1 MSPIPHAGTLRAAAI
16 AIATALV
23 LSGCSA
29 SAVSTHGA
37 PGAGLER
44 DNHGN
49 NIDAAWPSIPRSNQV
64 SLLGDPSRRQLELGK
79 ENYRGANYG
88 AAEKYFRKA
97 VELRPDNAAAWAGLA
112 AAYDQLGRFGLADR
126 AYEQLAKLRGED
138 ARIVNNRGYSYLLR
152 GDYENAERYL
162 KRAQAIDP
170 SLEEVEGNLHLLEKV
185 RST

>member
-1 MSPIPHAGTLRAAAI
+1 MHPTKRAGTVRLAAVAI
-16 AIATALV
+16 AASLALA
-23 LSGCSA
+23 GCST
-29 SAVSTHGA
+29 SGVSTHGGPDA
-37 PGAGLER
+37 TLEL

-49 NIDAAWPSIPRSNQV
+49 NVAAAWPSIPRSNQV

-88 AAEKYFRKA
+88 AAEKHFRKA
-97 VELRPDNAAAWAGLA
+97 VELRPDNTGAWAGLA
-112 AAYDQLGRFGLADR
+112 AAYDQLGRFDLADR
-126 AYEQLAKLRGED
+126 AYEQLTKLRGED

-152 GDYENAERYL
+152 GDYEKAERYL